1 MNSNLVL
8 NAQLAREGLSLKH
21 EPLEANSKILG
32 GPRQK
37 RRMLIEESGKSLS
50 LTLDRGH
57 EGRIREVLQEDG
69 HSSMYK
75 L

>member
-1 MNSNLVL
+1 MLFTCT
-8 NAQLAREGLSLKH
+8 LAREGLSVKH

-32 GPRQK
+32 GPRQI

-50 LTLDRGH
+50 LTLDRGP
-57 EGRIREVLQEDG
+57 EGHIARCSKKMAVQVCT
-69 HSSMYK
+69 K